1 MTGSISDMAVA
12 GLLIASI
19 ALVLLGTGL
28 LLLAT
33 ARARGQAEHARA
45 HLTAQTEQVR
55 ARYAT
60 AADPAPQ
67 AGARDLRRRG
77 TDLLRRADLAPTR
90 ATALRWGTPVAT
102 LVLFGGLIGGALGAG
117 AMLVTGVALAAFL
130 LWVRIRRVREK
141 MLRQLPGFLDGV
153 VRLMT
158 IGSSVPAAFQNSVAN
173 TEAPLRQCLVQ
184 AIHLQRAGKELDQ
197 AVLMVGRAYDLSELV
212 IVSSVLRLSVRYGGR
227 ADVVMERTATFMRD
241 REEAQRELM
250 ALSAET
256 RLSAWVLGLLPLV
269 VAGGLFVMN
278 AGYILLMWRDPM
290 GKAMLLTALGLEV
303 VGALLLY
310 RLAKSI

>member
-1 MTGSISDMAVA
+1 MSVASLVVAAMA
-12 GLLIASI
+12 LL
-19 ALVLLGTGL
+19 LLGTGL
-28 LLLAT
+28 LLLAA
-33 ARARGQAEHARA
+33 ARVRGQAEHART
-45 HLTAQTEQVR
+45 HLAAQTEQVR

-60 AADPAPQ
+60 AGEAAPQ
-67 AGARDLRRRG
+67 AATRDLRRRWN
-77 TDLLRRADLAPTR
+77 DLLRRADLKPTR
-90 ATALRWGTPVAT
+90 GTALRWIGPVVL
-102 LVLFGGLIGGALGAG
+102 LVLCGALAGGAIGAG
-117 AMLVTGVALAAFL
+117 AMLVTGLTLVAFL
-130 LWVRIRRVREK
+130 LWVRVRRIKEK

-197 AVLMVGRAYDLSELV
+197 AVLMVGRAYDLAELV

-278 AGYILLMWRDPM
+278 AGYIMLMWRDPL
-290 GKAMLLTALGLEV
+290 GKTLLLTALALEV
-303 VGALLLY
+303 AGAFMLY

>member
-1 MTGSISDMAVA
+1 MTALTSSAS
-12 GLLIASI
+12 LLLAAC
-19 ALVLLGTGL
+19 ALVLLGLGL
-28 LLLAT
+28 LMLAG
-33 ARARGQAEHARA
+33 ARGRAQAEHARA

-55 ARYAT
+55 ARYAVAT
-60 AADPAPQ
+60 EPVPA
-67 AGARDLRRRG
+67 GSARDLRRRW
-77 TDLLRRADLAPTR
+77 TELLRRADLTPSR
-90 ATALRWGTPVAT
+90 GVYLRWGMPPLALVVVGALAGGLVGAASM
-102 LVLFGGLIGGALGAG
+102 LVLAAALLVF
-117 AMLVTGVALAAFL
+117 MLSM
-130 LWVRIRRVREK
+130 RIRRIKDK

-158 IGSSVPAAFQNSVAN
+158 IGSSVPAAFQNAVAN
-173 TEAPLRQCLVQ
+173 TEAPLRHCLVQ

-197 AVLMVGRAYDLSELV
+197 AVSLVGRAYRIDELV
-212 IVSSVLRLSVRYGGR
+212 IVASVLRLSQRYGGR

-241 REEAQRELM
+241 REEAQRELL

-278 AGYILLMWRDPM
+278 AGYILLMWRDPS
-290 GKAMLLTALGLEV
+290 GRAMLIGAAALEIAGVLM
-303 VGALLLY
+303 LY

>member
-1 MTGSISDMAVA
+1 M
-12 GLLIASI
+12 
-19 ALVLLGTGL
+19 ALVLLGLGL

-33 ARARGQAEHARA
+33 ARGRAQAELSRA
-45 HLTAQTEQVR
+45 HLAAQTEQVR

-60 AADPAPQ
+60 AAEPGPQ
-67 AGARDLRRRG
+67 GNVRDLRRRWA
-77 TDLLRRADLAPTR
+77 DLMRRADIAPTR
-90 ATALRWGTPVAT
+90 GTWLRWGVPLLC
-102 LVLFGGLIGGALGAG
+102 LVLAGAAAGGALGAV
-117 AMLVTGVALAAFL
+117 AMLAVGVALAAFL
-130 LWVRIRRVREK
+130 LWLRIGRVRDR

-173 TEAPLRQCLVQ
+173 TEPPLRQCLVQ

-197 AVLMVGRAYDLSELV
+197 AVLQMGRAYRLDELV
-212 IVSSVLRLSVRYGGR
+212 IVSSVLRLSQRYGGR

-241 REEAQRELM
+241 REEAQRELL

-269 VAGGLFVMN
+269 VAGGLFVLN
-278 AGYILLMWRDPM
+278 AGYVMLMWKDPT
-290 GKAMLLTALGLEV
+290 GRNLLLGAAVLEV
-303 VGALLLY
+303 VGVLMLY